1 MTLWSMI
8 VAVVAISVIGGI
20 IMQYLKGKEKGVDYD
35 LDGLAEKLGLG
46 DGGGMSKKALKPY
59 LDRID
64 QLEERVRVLE
74 RIATDKGRSLADEI
88 DQL

>member
-59 LDRID
+59 LERID